1 MSPSG
6 LTRRSFYIDCR
17 IKSGNDIGGLMTR
30 ESIIIR
36 TSVIGIAANI
46 FLAAFK
52 AFVGFI
58 TSSIAIVLD
67 AVNNLSD
74 ALSSV
79 ITIIGTKLALK
90 PADKKHPFGH
100 GRVEYLTALI
110 IGFIILYAG
119 ITSLIESVKKII
131 NPATPDYTMRSLII
145 IIVAV
150 FVKIFLGLYVK
161 ASGKKVNSDSL
172 IASGKDALMDSII
185 SISTLIA
192 AIIFI
197 FFHISLEAW
206 LGIIISFAIIKAGI
220 ETLRET
226 ISKILGERI
235 DSHLSKDIKKTIVSC
250 DKEILG
256 AYDLV
261 LNNYGPDIHVG
272 SAHIEV
278 PDTWSADK
286 IDSMSRKIANEVYV
300 KHGVAMSA
308 IGIYSVN
315 TKENTASQIRD
326 RVSKIV
332 MEHKEILQM
341 HGFFVDEKAKIMRF
355 DIIVSFDSL
364 SMKEMFNHVVQD
376 VRDAFPDYD
385 VQVQFDIDISD

>member
-1 MSPSG
+1 METP
-6 LTRRSFYIDCR
+6 
-17 IKSGNDIGGLMTR
+17 NR
-30 ESIIIR
+30 EKIIIR
-36 TSVIGIAANI
+36 TSIIGILANI
-46 FLAAFK
+46 FLSAFK
-52 AFVGFI
+52 AFVGII
-58 TSSIAIVLD
+58 TNSIAIIMD
-67 AVNNLSD
+67 SVNNLSD

-79 ITIIGTKLALK
+79 ITIVGTKLAGK

-100 GRVEYLTALI
+100 GRVEYLTALVI
-110 IGFIILYAG
+110 AVIILYAG
-119 ITSLIESVKKII
+119 LTACVESIKKII
-131 NPATPDYTMRSLII
+131 NPVTPEYNTASIVII
-145 IIVAV
+145 SVAV
-150 FVKIFLGLYVK
+150 IVKIILGLYVK
-161 ASGKKVNSDSL
+161 TSGKKVNSDSL
-172 IASGKDALMDSII
+172 IASGQDALMDSII
-185 SISTLIA
+185 SASTIIA
-192 AIIFI
+192 AAVFLIWNV
-197 FFHISLEAW
+197 SLEAY
-206 LGIIISFAIIKAGI
+206 LGVLISFAIIKAGI

-226 ISKILGERI
+226 ISKILGERV
-235 DSHLSKDIKKTIVSC
+235 DSHLSKDIKRTIISC

-261 LNNYGPDIHVG
+261 LNNYGPDMHVG

-286 IDSMSRKIANEVYV
+286 IDAMSRKIANEVYL

-315 TKENTASQIRD
+315 THENSAAQIRE

-341 HGFFVDEKAKIMRF
+341 HGFFVDEQAKKMRF

-385 VQVQFDIDISD
+385 VQVQFDVDISD

>member
-1 MSPSG
+1 M
-6 LTRRSFYIDCR
+6 
-17 IKSGNDIGGLMTR
+17 NR
-30 ESIIIR
+30 EKIIIR
-36 TSVIGIAANI
+36 TSIIGIAANI
-46 FLAAFK
+46 FLSAFK
-52 AFVGFI
+52 AFVGII
-58 TSSIAIVLD
+58 TNSIAIILD
-67 AVNNLSD
+67 SVNNLSD

-79 ITIIGTKLALK
+79 ITIVGTKLAGK

-100 GRVEYLTALI
+100 GRAEYLTALVI
-110 IGFIILYAG
+110 AVIILYAG
-119 ITSLIESVKKII
+119 VTACIESVKKII
-131 NPATPDYTMRSLII
+131 NPVTPDYNTVSLVII
-145 IIVAV
+145 SVAV
-150 FVKIFLGLYVK
+150 VVKIFLGLYVK

-172 IASGKDALMDSII
+172 IASGQDALMDSII
-185 SISTLIA
+185 SASTIIA
-192 AIIFI
+192 AAVFLIWN
-197 FFHISLEAW
+197 ISLEAY
-206 LGIIISFAIIKAGI
+206 LGVLISFAIIKAGI

-226 ISKILGERI
+226 ISKILGERV
-235 DSHLSKDIKKTIVSC
+235 DSHLSRDIKKTIIAC

-261 LNNYGPDIHVG
+261 LNNYGPDMHVG

-286 IDSMSRKIANEVYV
+286 IDSMSRKIANEVYI

-315 TKENTASQIRD
+315 TKEDSAAQIRE

-341 HGFFVDEKAKIMRF
+341 HGFFVDEQAKQMRF
-355 DIIVSFDSL
+355 DIIVSFESA
-364 SMKEMFNHVVQD
+364 SMRDMFNHVVQD

-385 VQVQFDIDISD
+385 VQVQFDVDISD

>member
-1 MSPSG
+1 MAEV
-6 LTRRSFYIDCR
+6 
-17 IKSGNDIGGLMTR
+17 NR
-30 ESIIIR
+30 EKIIIK
-36 TSVIGIAANI
+36 TSILGITANV
-46 FLAAFK
+46 FLSLFK
-52 AFVGFI
+52 AGVGFI
-58 TSSIAIVLD
+58 TNSIAIIMD
-67 AVNNLSD
+67 SVNNLSD
-74 ALSSV
+74 ALSSI
-79 ITIIGTKLALK
+79 ITIVGTKLAGR

-100 GRVEYLTALI
+100 GRAEYLTALVI
-110 IGFIILYAG
+110 AVIILYAG
-119 ITSLIESVKKII
+119 VTACIESIKKII
-131 NPATPDYTMRSLII
+131 NPVTPEYNTASIVII
-145 IIVAV
+145 SVAV
-150 FVKIFLGLYVK
+150 IVKIFLGLYVK

-172 IASGKDALMDSII
+172 IASGQDALMDSII
-185 SISTLIA
+185 SASTIVAAVVFLIW
-192 AIIFI
+192 
-197 FFHISLEAW
+197 HISLEAY
-206 LGIIISFAIIKAGI
+206 LGVLISFAIIKAGI
-220 ETLRET
+220 EVLRET

-235 DSHLSKDIKKTIVSC
+235 DSHLSKEIKKTIVSC

-261 LNNYGPDIHVG
+261 LNNYGPDKHLG

-286 IDSMSRKIANEVYV
+286 IDSMSRKISNEVYL

-315 TKENTASQIRD
+315 TKENSASQIRD

-341 HGFFVDEKAKIMRF
+341 HGFFVDEQTKQMRF
-355 DIIVSFDSL
+355 DIIVSFESA
-364 SMKEMFNHVVQD
+364 SMKDMFNHVVQD